1 MASTPAAGYSALP
14 EWKPATATHA
24 GLHVHWVVR
33 RFFQTFKGTA
43 MTSMLRIAELVPKAL
58 QAEAVVSKAE
68 PSLQV
73 SDDEVRGYLRA
84 CMAADEIQ
92 LEFDAIH
99 DLAAARLGFGDFG
112 LLGLKPMAGAYS
124 CVDSGPNSRIWL
136 HDHERKRLHQLW
148 LALPSPAEQ
157 MAAAQERIRQR
168 IKSRM
173 LRRGLDGAAWGA

>member
-99 DLAAARLGFGDFG
+99 DLAAARLAFGDFG
-112 LLGLKPMAGAYS
+112 ILGLKPMAGAYS